1 MQDYYNNQAYVRFAG
16 FVFMV
21 AVLVLCGFLLAGC
34 QTTSSQG
41 DISNVCEAL
50 SANAG
55 AAGPIRY
62 NTASNKHGRIAGKVL
77 ALDLATRNR
86 LGIGLHCPG
95 F

>member
-1 MQDYYNNQAYVRFAG
+1 MNRCMFFAKIVFMLTILLVAG
-16 FVFMV
+16 FM
-21 AVLVLCGFLLAGC
+21 LAGC
-34 QTTSSQG
+34 QTTSGQG

-50 SANAG
+50 GANAG
-55 AAGPIRY
+55 VAGPIRY